1 MPSFVGNISK
11 IFAQTCMLLETTE
24 ASRNQL
30 QFAPEACI
38 VNYYNVKSLMG
49 GHRDDLELAL
59 DKPVVSLS
67 MGLSA
72 IFLLGG
78 KSKDEEPVI
87 PILVRKGDIMCLG
100 GDARLNFHSMARLL
114 PHTVSLPTID
124 QTLCPSKEEQLSR
137 ASVASLFPQ
146 QQHEDDLDISSD
158 NRLALEEYL
167 SHHRININ
175 VRQVYPDEGSMI

>member
-1 MPSFVGNISK
+1 
-11 IFAQTCMLLETTE
+11 MLLETPE
-24 ASRNQL
+24 ASRNQI
-30 QFAPEACI
+30 QFAPEATI
-38 VNYYNVKSLMG
+38 INYYNVKSLLG
-49 GHRDDLELAL
+49 GHQDNLELAL

-67 MGLSA
+67 MGLSS

-78 KSKDEEPVI
+78 KSKEEEPVI

-137 ASVASLFPQ
+137 ASIAALFPQ

-158 NRLALEEYL
+158 SRLALEEYL
-167 SHHRININ
+167 SDHRININ
-175 VRQVYPDEGSMI
+175 VRQVYPD